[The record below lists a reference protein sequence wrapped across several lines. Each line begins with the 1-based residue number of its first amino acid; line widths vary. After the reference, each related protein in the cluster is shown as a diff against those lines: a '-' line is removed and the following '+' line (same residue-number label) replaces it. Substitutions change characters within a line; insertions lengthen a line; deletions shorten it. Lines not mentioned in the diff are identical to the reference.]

1 MRFLWMEVKPGK
13 METVKP
19 ADDRDG
25 ILDIQSN
32 FTNEIVEQ
40 MRYDREN
47 CTQTVVARILQIS
60 QGKI

>member
-13 METVKP
+13 METIKP

-32 FTNEIVEQ
+32 FTNEIIEQ

-47 CTQTVVARILQIS
+47 CTPDCRGQNSPKFTR
-60 QGKI
+60 